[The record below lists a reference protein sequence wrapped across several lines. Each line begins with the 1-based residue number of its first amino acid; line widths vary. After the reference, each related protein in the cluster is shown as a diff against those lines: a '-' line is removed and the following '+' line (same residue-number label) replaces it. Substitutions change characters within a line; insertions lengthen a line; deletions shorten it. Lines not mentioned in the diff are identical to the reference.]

1 LPIAALKTRKPAGE
15 AAVTTYVLDSSA
27 VLRMLDKEAGWERV
41 AAILDS
47 YWNRMCEVEISAV
60 QWGEIAGSVRKRAGV
75 TEQNRAMQKLGE
87 LQFRIAEANSDRAVR
102 AAELKADRKIS
113 YADAFALELAIQS
126 PNSVLVTADFD
137 FKKVDD
143 MTRIEFLSNK

>member
-1 LPIAALKTRKPAGE
+1 MRKPVGE
-15 AAVTTYVLDSSA
+15 SVVTTYVLDSSA

-87 LQFRIAEANSDRAVR
+87 LQPRIAAATEDRAVR
-102 AAELKADRKIS
+102 AAELKVDRKIS
-113 YADAFALELAIQS
+113 YADAFALELAMES
-126 PNSVLVTADFD
+126 PERVLVTADYD
-137 FKKVDD
+137 FKKVGDLAN
-143 MTRIEFLSNK
+143 IEFLPLK